1 MESIYN
7 RGRIAPISIGSKQS
21 NANGP
26 VNQMLCKTEMKALDF
41 RGRIQSKM
49 TISNAQMVKQNQE
62 GRKPLLKLG
71 LLLLSAKNGRDS
83 L

>member
-7 RGRIAPISIGSKQS
+7 SGRIAPISKGSKQS

-26 VNQMLCKTEMKALDF
+26 VNQMLRKTEMKALYF

-49 TISNAQMVKQNQE
+49 TISNAQMMKQNQE
-62 GRKPLLKLG
+62 ATFEVGV
-71 LLLLSAKNGRDS
+71 ANDS
-83 L
+83 YQLRMDGTHY